1 MSTPRQTYEQ
11 NCRFFAAETRQ
22 NPGGPCLSTTWNC
35 VLLNCLKATPLFDI
49 NPFVTR
55 GDGPRTQ
62 VQERGWR
69 VKLRPFRHRPGA
81 PSISDRLFL
90 APEPLRMSGSEP
102 SSVGTWLSLVE
113 HSLGVRGVGS
123 SNLPVPTI
131 QLLAFSHQ
139 RDNGA
144 GYPSTAPAAVGVVGK
159 ACAEATS
166 QIEDDLFV
174 RLRAADEQVTVG
186 RWLQRFGLVSRG
198 ARNQSAFTG
207 VAHARAARPS
217 HSYIAS
223 LSQFE

>member
-1 MSTPRQTYEQ
+1 MRSSRLAVPLPNDADAVCATQPMAKTPRNKNKQTPFMAMSTPRQTYEQ

-22 NPGGPCLSTTWNC
+22 NPGGPCLSTAWNC

-123 SNLPVPTI
+123 SNLPVPT
-131 QLLAFSHQ
+131 
-139 RDNGA
+139 N
-144 GYPSTAPAAVGVVGK
+144 
-159 ACAEATS
+159 
-166 QIEDDLFV
+166 
-174 RLRAADEQVTVG
+174 
-186 RWLQRFGLVSRG
+186 
-198 ARNQSAFTG
+198 
-207 VAHARAARPS
+207 
-217 HSYIAS
+217 
-223 LSQFE
+223 